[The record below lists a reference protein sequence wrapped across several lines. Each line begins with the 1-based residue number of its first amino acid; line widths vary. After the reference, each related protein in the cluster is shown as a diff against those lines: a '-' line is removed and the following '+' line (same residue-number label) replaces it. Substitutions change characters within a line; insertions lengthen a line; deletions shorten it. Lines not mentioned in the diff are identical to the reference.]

1 MPRISIYDPPGCCS
15 TGVCDPGL
23 SDEMTQFATAIDALM
38 KAGHDV
44 ARYNMGTQPGAF
56 VENKVVKAALDSDG
70 MDCLP
75 LVLLGDE
82 IVSKGA
88 YLDRAGLGASVGI
101 EIPGGKASACC
112 ATETTKAPAK
122 AEEASGCC
130 GPAVEESAGCCG
142 PAASE
147 KAEEKAAAT
156 SCCG

>member
-23 SDEMTQFATAIDALM
+23 SDQMTQFAVAIDALM

-44 ARYNMGTQPGAF
+44 ARYNMGAQPGAF
-56 VENKVVKAALDSDG
+56 VENAVVKAALDSDG

-88 YLDRAGLGASVGI
+88 YLGRAELGDKVGI
-101 EIPGGKASACC
+101 EIPAGAAAPCC
-112 ATETTKAPAK
+112 GPKKEPEQ
-122 AEEASGCC
+122 EEAQASGCC
-130 GPAVEESAGCCG
+130 G
-142 PAASE
+142 
-147 KAEEKAAAT
+147 
-156 SCCG
+156 